1 MKARTVELGLLIL
14 ATIITCVGYVLVV
27 VAQGE
32 GLVSDVDLQGEVG
45 AFLGIVVVLLL
56 AGHVVVRLLAPFADA
71 LLLPLAALLN
81 GLGYIMISRLDEGL
95 AASQSAWTFIGLGA
109 FSLVLLLL
117 RDPKKLAPYRYTLA
131 LAGVGL
137 LLLPLVPGL
146 GVEING
152 ARIWL
157 RVGSFSIQPGEF
169 AKIVLAGFLAG
180 YLADKR
186 ELLTMST
193 RKLGPLN
200 IPDAKHFAPMLFA
213 LGIALMVMIAQRDL
227 GSSLL
232 LFTLFVVMFYVATSR
247 AAYVFIGLVMFSIGA
262 VVSWRMFSHVQRRVD
277 IWIDPYA
284 DAKGAGFQIAEAA
297 FAMADGGLTGTGL
310 GQGTPKK
317 IPFAATDMIFAAFG
331 EELGLLGA
339 TAVLVTFL
347 FFVGSG
353 FRVATNARSP
363 FETLLATGLTALLG
377 FQAFIII
384 GGILRVLP
392 LTGVTLPFVSY
403 GGSSLISNYI
413 ILAILVRISHNSTV
427 QAAAE
432 LDEINNDDSGQLSVG
447 AATKSK
453 WKAVDLEPGAAGS
466 IL

>member
-1 MKARTVELGLLIL
+1 MRARTVELGLLIL
-14 ATIITCVGYVLVV
+14 AMLITCVGYVLVILSK
-27 VAQGE
+27 QGDNA
-32 GLVSDVDLQGEVG
+32 SDVALDFQIEVG
-45 AFLGIVVVLLL
+45 GFMGIVVVLLL
-56 AGHVVVRLLAPFADA
+56 AAHIVVRLLAPFADG
-71 LLLPLAALLN
+71 LLLPVAALLN
-81 GLGYIMISRLDEGL
+81 GLGYVMIARLDEGL

-109 FSLVLLLL
+109 FSLTLLLL
-117 RDPKKLAPYRYTLA
+117 QDPKRLAPYRYTLA
-131 LAGVGL
+131 LLGVGL

-157 RVGSFSIQPGEF
+157 RVGPFSIQPGEF

-186 ELLTMST
+186 ELLTLT
-193 RKLGPLN
+193 NRKIGPLN
-200 IPDAKHFAPMLFA
+200 IPDAKHFGPLMLA
-213 LGIALMVMIAQRDL
+213 WGMALMVMIAQRDL

-247 AAYVFIGLVMFSIGA
+247 AAYVFIGLVMFSAGA
-262 VVSWRMFSHVQRRVD
+262 YVSWLRFSHVQRRVD

-331 EELGLLGA
+331 EEMGLLGA
-339 TAVLVTFL
+339 TAILVTFL

-363 FETLLATGLTALLG
+363 FESLLATGLTALLG

-427 QAAAE
+427 QAAEE
-432 LDEINNDDSGQLSVG
+432 LDEINSEGGIGVTEG
-447 AATKSK
+447 TRAK
-453 WKAVDLEPGAAGS
+453 WKAVS
-466 IL
+466 V

>member
-14 ATIITCVGYVLVV
+14 ATIITCVGYVMVV
-27 VAQGE
+27 LAERGDV
-32 GLVSDVDLQGEVG
+32 VSDLDLRGDVAG
-45 AFLGIVVVLLL
+45 FLVIVLVLLL
-56 AGHVVVRLLAPFADA
+56 AAHVIVRLLAPLADG
-71 LLLPLAALLN
+71 LLLPMAALLN
-81 GLGYIMISRLDEGL
+81 GLGYVMISRLDQGL

-109 FSLVLLLL
+109 FSGTLLVLQ
-117 RDPKKLAPYRYTLA
+117 DPKRLEPYRYTLA
-131 LAGVGL
+131 LVGVGL

-157 RVGSFSIQPGEF
+157 RVGPFSIQPGEF

-180 YLADKR
+180 YLVDKR

-193 RKLGPLN
+193 RRLGPIN
-200 IPDAKHFAPMLFA
+200 MPDARHFGPLLAA
-213 LGIALMVMIAQRDL
+213 WGVALMVMIAQRDL

-232 LFTLFVVMFYVATSR
+232 FFTLFVVMFYVATSR
-247 AAYVFIGLVMFSIGA
+247 TAYVFTGLVMFSVGA
-262 VVSWRMFSHVQRRVD
+262 VVSWRLFSHVQRRVD

-284 DAKGAGFQIAEAA
+284 DAKGAGFQIAEAS
-297 FAMADGGLTGTGL
+297 FALADGGLTGTGL
-310 GQGTPKK
+310 GQGTPRK
-317 IPFAATDMIFAAFG
+317 IPFASTDMIFAAFG

-339 TAVLVTFL
+339 TAILVTFL
-347 FFVGSG
+347 FFVGAG

-363 FETLLATGLTALLG
+363 FETLLAAGLTALLG

-413 ILAILVRISHNSTV
+413 ILAILVRISHNSV
-427 QAAAE
+427 AQAAEE
-432 LDEINNDDSGQLSVG
+432 LEDITNDEPGRIGVG
-447 AATKSK
+447 AKTRSR
-453 WKAVDLEPGAAGS
+453 WKAVSAS
-466 IL
+466 